1 MHRTA
6 SPRWGKIAR
15 KIFFLTR
22 VLPLL
27 LDARAQLDLIRIIRP
42 RYATRLQ
49 ESGND
54 HNEKQY
60 GPHVR
65 DHAMRQP
72 ATSITNPPRPPHCRL
87 QTRSGILHQGTVQPT
102 PFNARSRLILAHV
115 AVGLPTTATPAKN
128 HQAQECDEHKKG
140 ATISICGVEFSRGH
154 GAEALSAT
162 LSTGESFEALE

>member
-27 LDARAQLDLIRIIRP
+27 LDGRSQLDLIRIIRP

-72 ATSITNPPRPPHCRL
+72 ATSIINPPRSRRCWL
-87 QTRSGILHQGTVQPT
+87 QMRSGILHKGTIQLTSFDPGS
-102 PFNARSRLILAHV
+102 PLILAHA

-128 HQAQECDEHKKG
+128 HQVQEGHEHKKG
-140 ATISICGVEFSRGH
+140 ATVSICGVEFSRGH
-154 GAEALSAT
+154 WVEALSTT
-162 LSTGESFEALE
+162 LSHR